1 MTDQLSPPG
10 IYQQLLTEG
19 LEQQLNLL
27 ASDLYKKDGLDPQEA
42 PRLLARHL
50 AGLARIALEHLSGG
64 VTPEHQLALV
74 NQLVGLLQSQAPRA
88 ISTTDLLHPSARL
101 LSEIRSTA
109 LLPGQAETIRP
120 LIPLADSSLLVN
132 ASGEPSVGQALIHEV
147 PSAQRIDLLCAFI
160 KWSGLRLLQPALS
173 EFLQAP
179 ARRPMRVL
187 TTVYLGATDRR
198 ALDWL
203 VAHGAEV
210 RVSYDTRRTR
220 LHAKAWLFHRP
231 GLAGSPPASTA
242 YIGSSNLSTAALHD
256 GLEWNVRLSA
266 HDNEGILAKFQ
277 AAFESY
283 WEEGEFEP
291 YRASELE
298 QRRFDRAARE
308 ESAGDSAANV
318 TLLSFF
324 DIRPYAYQQE
334 ILDKLSAERSLHGRW
349 RNLVVAATGTGKTVI
364 AALDYARQAGP
375 GHPSL
380 LFVAHRR
387 EILQQSL
394 ATFRQVLRDGA
405 FGELLVDGQRPSQ
418 WRHVFAS
425 VQSLA
430 GIDPA
435 DLATDTF
442 AVVIVDEFH
451 HAAAPSYERWLAHLR
466 PSLLL
471 GLTATPERTGGE
483 DILHWF
489 DGRIA
494 AELRLWS
501 ALDQGLLCPFH
512 YFGLHDGT
520 DLSQIEWRRNG
531 YVTEALANLYTA
543 DDARLRLILRELA
556 DKVTHLASMR
566 ALGFCVSV
574 EHAHWMARKF
584 VAAGLRAAALDASSP
599 RDERAEQIRRLRAG
613 ELQILFAVDLFN
625 EGLDIPEIDTV
636 LFLRPTESHLV
647 FLQQLG
653 RGLRLCPGKSCLTV
667 LDFIGQAH
675 RNFRFDLRYRALL
688 GGTRDQLEQQIKEG
702 FPFLPAGCSL
712 QLDRVS
718 SQRVLANLRES
729 LPSRRPQL
737 LAECRRLGRC
747 SLAGLLE
754 GLGMELGEFYKVAG
768 SWALLQREL
777 GWVAG
782 AASGEL
788 SGDEERLGRGI
799 AGGLL
804 HLDDPERLRWLVD
817 QLQRPVA
824 PDPAGFDPG
833 AERRW
838 RMLMAQLW
846 GSGRQHL
853 PLAEA
858 LVRLWAA
865 SAIRAEL
872 VELFELLLKRTT
884 HLVAP
889 LTWPFQADGEP
900 APPVPLGLHGRYSRT
915 EVFAAF
921 GLLND
926 TRTFPGRE
934 GVFFDDATRCDVFFI
949 TLKKSERLFSPTT
962 RYNDYAIS
970 PLEFHW
976 ESQSNTRE
984 ASSTGQRYIHHVE
997 RGSRVLLFVREENK
1011 RGGVTLPFLCLGFV
1025 DYVSHEGERPM
1036 AIRWRLQRAI
1046 PAAFVPELALA
1057 V

>member
-1 MTDQLSPPG
+1 MPDQAPPG
-10 IYQQLLTEG
+10 LYQQLLTES
-19 LEQQLNLL
+19 LEQQLR
-27 ASDLYKKDGLDPQEA
+27 DLQETLVDTDGLDPQEA

-64 VTPEHQLALV
+64 STPEHQLALV

-88 ISTTDLLHPSARL
+88 ISTGDLLHPSAQL

-120 LIPLADSSLLVN
+120 LIPLADSTLLVN

-173 EFLQAP
+173 EFLQAQP
-179 ARRPMRVL
+179 CRSLRVL

-231 GLAGSPPASTA
+231 GLSGATPSSTA

-308 ESAGDSAANV
+308 ESAGDAAAEA
-318 TLLSFF
+318 TPLSFF

-364 AALDYARQAGP
+364 AALDYARQG
-375 GHPSL
+375 GQGHRHPSL

-394 ATFRQVLRDGA
+394 ATFRQVLRDGS

-430 GIDPA
+430 GLDPA
-435 DLATDTF
+435 DLAPDTF

-451 HAAAPSYERWLAHLR
+451 HAASASYERWLRHLA
-466 PSLLL
+466 PVLLL

-489 DGRIA
+489 GGRIA

-501 ALDQGLLCPFH
+501 ALEQGLLCPFH

-520 DLSQIEWRRNG
+520 DLSQVEWRRNG
-531 YVTEALANLYTA
+531 YATEALSNLYTA

-556 DKVTHLASMR
+556 DKVTNLEAMR

-584 VAAGLRAAALDASSP
+584 VAAGLRAASLDASSP
-599 RDERAEQIRRLRAG
+599 GSSAPSRSAACDPASCRSCSPWICSTKASTSPRSTRCCSCGPPRARSCSCSSSAAVCGSAGARAASRCW
-613 ELQILFAVDLFN
+613 ISSA
-625 EGLDIPEIDTV
+625 
-636 LFLRPTESHLV
+636 RPTATSASTSATAPCSV
-647 FLQQLG
+647 ARATSWNSRSTTGFLSCRPAAACSSIGYPASGCFQICAS
-653 RGLRLCPGKSCLTV
+653 RCP
-667 LDFIGQAH
+667 
-675 RNFRFDLRYRALL
+675 RAV
-688 GGTRDQLEQQIKEG
+688 
-702 FPFLPAGCSL
+702 PNCS
-712 QLDRVS
+712 
-718 SQRVLANLRES
+718 
-729 LPSRRPQL
+729 PKP
-737 LAECRRLGRC
+737 
-747 SLAGLLE
+747 
-754 GLGMELGEFYKVAG
+754 
-768 SWALLQREL
+768 
-777 GWVAG
+777 
-782 AASGEL
+782 AASGAVRWRRCSRGL
-788 SGDEERLGRGI
+788 GWSWGSSTRWRGRGRCCSGSWGGWPRWNPPRMSGDWD
-799 AGGLL
+799 GGS
-804 HLDDPERLRWLVD
+804 
-817 QLQRPVA
+817 
-824 PDPAGFDPG
+824 PG
-833 AERRW
+833 GCCIW
-838 RMLMAQLW
+838 
-846 GSGRQHL
+846 
-853 PLAEA
+853 
-858 LVRLWAA
+858 
-865 SAIRAEL
+865 
-872 VELFELLLKRTT
+872 
-884 HLVAP
+884 
-889 LTWPFQADGEP
+889 
-900 APPVPLGLHGRYSRT
+900 
-915 EVFAAF
+915 
-921 GLLND
+921 
-926 TRTFPGRE
+926 
-934 GVFFDDATRCDVFFI
+934 
-949 TLKKSERLFSPTT
+949 TT
-962 RYNDYAIS
+962 RS
-970 PLEFHW
+970 GC
-976 ESQSNTRE
+976 
-984 ASSTGQRYIHHVE
+984 TG
-997 RGSRVLLFVREENK
+997 
-1011 RGGVTLPFLCLGFV
+1011 
-1025 DYVSHEGERPM
+1025 
-1036 AIRWRLQRAI
+1036 
-1046 PAAFVPELALA
+1046 
-1057 V
+1057 

>member
-1 MTDQLSPPG
+1 MPDQATPPG
-10 IYQQLLTEG
+10 LYQQLLTEG
-19 LEQQLNLL
+19 LQQQLRVLQESL
-27 ASDLYKKDGLDPQEA
+27 VATDGLDPQEA

-64 VTPEHQLALV
+64 ATPEHQLELV

-88 ISTTDLLHPSARL
+88 ISTGDLLHPSARL
-101 LSEIRSTA
+101 LSEIRATA
-109 LLPGQAETIRP
+109 LLPGQAATIRP
-120 LIPLADSSLLVN
+120 LIPLADSTLLVN
-132 ASGEPSVGQALIHEV
+132 ASGEPSVGQALIHEI
-147 PSAQRIDLLCAFI
+147 PSAQRIVLLCAFI

-173 EFLQAP
+173 EFLQSQP
-179 ARRPMRVL
+179 RRQLRVL

-231 GLAGSPPASTA
+231 GLSGSPPASTA

-298 QRRFDRAARE
+298 QRRFDRAVRE
-308 ESAGDSAANV
+308 ESAGDSAADA
-318 TLLSFF
+318 TPLSFF

-364 AALDYARQAGP
+364 AALDYARQGGP

-394 ATFRQVLRDGA
+394 ATFRQVLRDGS
-405 FGELLVDGQRPSQ
+405 FGELLVDGQRPNQ

-430 GIDPA
+430 GLDPA
-435 DLATDTF
+435 DLAPDTF
-442 AVVIVDEFH
+442 DVVIVDEFH
-451 HAAAPSYERWLAHLR
+451 HAAAASYERWLRHLA
-466 PSLLL
+466 PMLLL

-501 ALDQGLLCPFH
+501 ALEQGLLAPFH

-520 DLSQIEWRRNG
+520 DLSRIEWRRNG
-531 YVTEALANLYTA
+531 YATEALSNLYTA

-556 DKVTHLASMR
+556 DKVTNLAAMR

-584 VAAGLRAAALDASSP
+584 VASGLRAAALDASSP
-599 RDERAEQIRRLRAG
+599 REQRAEQIRRLRSG

-636 LFLRPTESHLV
+636 LFLRPTESAIV

-653 RGLRLCPGKSCLTV
+653 RGCASAG
-667 LDFIGQAH
+667 A
-675 RNFRFDLRYRALL
+675 RAASRCWISSARRT
-688 GGTRDQLEQQIKEG
+688 GASATTCATAPCSEARATSWNSRSKAG
-702 FPFLPAGCSL
+702 FPSC
-712 QLDRVS
+712 
-718 SQRVLANLRES
+718 
-729 LPSRRPQL
+729 
-737 LAECRRLGRC
+737 
-747 SLAGLLE
+747 
-754 GLGMELGEFYKVAG
+754 
-768 SWALLQREL
+768 
-777 GWVAG
+777 
-782 AASGEL
+782 
-788 SGDEERLGRGI
+788 
-799 AGGLL
+799 
-804 HLDDPERLRWLVD
+804 
-817 QLQRPVA
+817 RPVA
-824 PDPAGFDPG
+824 ACSSIGCPASGCLPICASRCPRAGPSCSPKPAVSG
-833 AERRW
+833 AVRW
-838 RMLMAQLW
+838 RRCWRGWGWRW
-846 GSGRQHL
+846 GSFTR
-853 PLAEA
+853 
-858 LVRLWAA
+858 W
-865 SAIRAEL
+865 RA
-872 VELFELLLKRTT
+872 
-884 HLVAP
+884 
-889 LTWPFQADGEP
+889 
-900 APPVPLGLHGRYSRT
+900 
-915 EVFAAF
+915 
-921 GLLND
+921 
-926 TRTFPGRE
+926 PGRCCS
-934 GVFFDDATRCDVFFI
+934 GSWGGWRRGRPQGSPATM
-949 TLKKSERLFSPTT
+949 KSGWGGGSLADCCIWTT
-962 RYNDYAIS
+962 RSGWAGWWIS
-970 PLEFHW
+970 CSARHRPI
-976 ESQSNTRE
+976 RR
-984 ASSTGQRYIHHVE
+984 AS
-997 RGSRVLLFVREENK
+997 
-1011 RGGVTLPFLCLGFV
+1011 
-1025 DYVSHEGERPM
+1025 
-1036 AIRWRLQRAI
+1036 I
-1046 PAAFVPELALA
+1046 PPPSAAGAC
-1057 V
+1057 

>member
-1 MTDQLSPPG
+1 VGSFRSTPFPSACPPLPHQPPPPG
-10 IYQQLLTEG
+10 LYQQLLTEG
-19 LEQQLNLL
+19 LEQQLR
-27 ASDLYKKDGLDPQEA
+27 DLQDTLVATDGLDPQEA

-64 VTPEHQLALV
+64 ATPERQLELV
-74 NQLVGLLQSQAPRA
+74 NQVVGLLQSQAPRA
-88 ISTTDLLHPSARL
+88 ISTGDLLHPSARL

-120 LIPLADSSLLVN
+120 LIPLADSTLLVN
-132 ASGEPSVGQALIHEV
+132 ASGEPSVGQALIHEI

-160 KWSGLRLLQPALS
+160 KWSGLRLLQPALFA
-173 EFLQAP
+173 FLQAQP
-179 ARRPMRVL
+179 RRQLRVL

-231 GLAGSPPASTA
+231 GLSGSFPASTA

-266 HDNEGILAKFQ
+266 ADNEGILAKFQ

-298 QRRFDRAARE
+298 QRRFDRAVRE
-308 ESAGDSAANV
+308 ESAGDAAADA
-318 TLLSFF
+318 TPLSFF

-364 AALDYARQAGP
+364 AALDYARLASQFASHSAALAAPGP
-375 GHPSL
+375 PSL

-387 EILQQSL
+387 EILQQTL
-394 ATFRQVLRDGA
+394 ATFRQVLRDGS
-405 FGELLVDGQRPSQ
+405 FGELLVDAQRPSQ

-435 DLATDTF
+435 GLAPDTF

-451 HAAAPSYERWLAHLR
+451 HAAAASYERWLAHLR

-489 DGRIA
+489 GGRIA

-531 YVTEALANLYTA
+531 YATEALANLYTA

-556 DKVTHLASMR
+556 AKVTHLDSMR

-574 EHAHWMARKF
+574 EHARWKARKF

-599 RDERAEQIRRLRAG
+599 RD
-613 ELQILFAVDLFN
+613 
-625 EGLDIPEIDTV
+625 
-636 LFLRPTESHLV
+636 
-647 FLQQLG
+647 
-653 RGLRLCPGKSCLTV
+653 
-667 LDFIGQAH
+667 
-675 RNFRFDLRYRALL
+675 
-688 GGTRDQLEQQIKEG
+688 
-702 FPFLPAGCSL
+702 
-712 QLDRVS
+712 
-718 SQRVLANLRES
+718 
-729 LPSRRPQL
+729 
-737 LAECRRLGRC
+737 
-747 SLAGLLE
+747 
-754 GLGMELGEFYKVAG
+754 
-768 SWALLQREL
+768 
-777 GWVAG
+777 
-782 AASGEL
+782 
-788 SGDEERLGRGI
+788 
-799 AGGLL
+799 
-804 HLDDPERLRWLVD
+804 
-817 QLQRPVA
+817 
-824 PDPAGFDPG
+824 
-833 AERRW
+833 
-838 RMLMAQLW
+838 
-846 GSGRQHL
+846 
-853 PLAEA
+853 
-858 LVRLWAA
+858 
-865 SAIRAEL
+865 
-872 VELFELLLKRTT
+872 
-884 HLVAP
+884 
-889 LTWPFQADGEP
+889 
-900 APPVPLGLHGRYSRT
+900 
-915 EVFAAF
+915 
-921 GLLND
+921 
-926 TRTFPGRE
+926 
-934 GVFFDDATRCDVFFI
+934 
-949 TLKKSERLFSPTT
+949 
-962 RYNDYAIS
+962 
-970 PLEFHW
+970 
-976 ESQSNTRE
+976 
-984 ASSTGQRYIHHVE
+984 
-997 RGSRVLLFVREENK
+997 
-1011 RGGVTLPFLCLGFV
+1011 
-1025 DYVSHEGERPM
+1025 
-1036 AIRWRLQRAI
+1036 
-1046 PAAFVPELALA
+1046 
-1057 V
+1057 